1 MARRKQVVRGLNF
14 ASGASGIRGET
25 GSNLGLHYP
34 LYKQVEHFR
43 GAVEIMKSI
52 FKGNTTKLAT
62 HLSKCIYY
70 SGMGSNDYLNN
81 YFMPFFYPTSY
92 FYNPEVFAELLLQ
105 DYSQQLR
112 ELYDLGARKV
122 AVFSVGRIGCIPYE
136 LARYNN
142 RNYDGNGDR
151 CNEEINEAISI
162 FNAGLVRMV
171 TEFNAALHG
180 AKFVYVNTYDSLKD
194 LTTNAVSY
202 GFSVINRGCCGV
214 GRNNGQITCLPLQNP
229 CGDRSK
235 YLFWD
240 AFHPTEAGNLIY
252 AMKAYNSTSTADVY
266 PMNLRQLAA
275 A

>member
-14 ASGASGIRGET
+14 ASGASGIRRET
-25 GSNLGLHYP
+25 GTFSRRGGDNE
-34 LYKQVEHFR
+34 EH
-43 GAVEIMKSI
+43 IQ
-52 FKGNTTKLAT
+52 GNTTKLAT

-142 RNYDGNGDR
+142 RNYDSNGDR

-194 LTTNAVSY
+194 LTTNAISY